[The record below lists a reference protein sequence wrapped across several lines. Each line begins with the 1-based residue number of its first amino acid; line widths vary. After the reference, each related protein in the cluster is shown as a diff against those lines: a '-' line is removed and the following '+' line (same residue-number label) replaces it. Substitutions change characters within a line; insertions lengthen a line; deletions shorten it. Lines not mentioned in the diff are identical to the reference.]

1 MSKQAVKWAMDD
13 APMLLTSKGKPD
25 STARHVLQVL
35 AEHAHPDGTS
45 VYPTVRRIRYR
56 TGYDRSTVQRALRRL
71 QDAGLITPTGVTEH
85 GVTIY
90 SLTLSRLRPAS
101 DMEELEAEDAA
112 FREAAAE
119 RKRKSRAKS
128 VTDSAPVTVTH
139 TEPVTGGD
147 VTDSESVRHT
157 LKMRDVT
164 DSEYG
169 CHTLSAALTS
179 NEPVVEP
186 VENRR
191 PNGRRP
197 TTGSTGRATSGS
209 AALEEQRPDEVQ
221 NAVSAEAVGCVIGLL
236 PRALRDQLP
245 NPVPRAI
252 TDAIAAELRRGIAP
266 DSLIVRAERRWLAHG
281 YDLANDTQGGGPGL
295 LRPVGVAVALLRR
308 GQCTHPRCDDGTDM
322 DSGGPCR
329 TCEREAED
337 RRTTQAAPV
346 QGAFLAAVPDST
358 PVPAPRGGPMRTCK
372 GCEKPSRRLPADG
385 WCRECRPTTTERTST
400 A

>member
-1 MSKQAVKWAMDD
+1 VSKEAVKWAMDD

-35 AEHAHPDGTS
+35 AEHAHKDGS
-45 VYPTVRRIRYR
+45 NAYPTLRRLRYR

-71 QDAGLITPTGVTEH
+71 TDAHLITATGVTEF

-90 SLTLSRLRPAS
+90 RLALSKRRPAS
-101 DMEELEAEDAA
+101 DMEELEAEEAA
-112 FREAAAE
+112 FRAAAAE
-119 RKRKSRAKS
+119 RKRRSRAKT

-139 TEPVTGGD
+139 SESVTDGD
-147 VTDSESVRHT
+147 VTHSESVRHA

-197 TTGSTGRATSGS
+197 TTGSQGLPTSGS
-209 AALEEQRPDEVQ
+209 AALEQQRPDEVQ
-221 NAVSAEAVGCVIGLL
+221 NAASAEAVGCVIGLL

-245 NPVPRAI
+245 NPVPKAV
-252 TDAIAAELRRGIAP
+252 TDAIASELRRGLTA
-266 DSLIVRAERRWLAHG
+266 DTLVARAERRWLAHG
-281 YDLANDTQGGGPGL
+281 YDLDNDTQGGGPGL
-295 LRPVGVAVALLRR
+295 LRPVGVAIALVRR
-308 GQCTHPRCDDGTDM
+308 GQCTHAQCDDGTDLNT
-322 DSGGPCR
+322 GQPCR

-337 RRTTQAAPV
+337 RRTVQAAPI
-346 QGAFLAAVPDST
+346 QGAFLAAVPDDN
-358 PVPAPRGGPMRTCK
+358 PIPPPRTGRMRSCN
-372 GCEKPSRRLPADG
+372 GCERPSRKLPADG
-385 WCRECRPTTTERTST
+385 WCRNCRPASTERTST

>member
-1 MSKQAVKWAMDD
+1 
-13 APMLLTSKGKPD
+13 MLLTSKGKPD
-25 STARHVLQVL
+25 STSRHVLQAL
-35 AEHAHPDGTS
+35 AEHAHPDGTNA
-45 VYPTVRRIRYR
+45 YPSLRRLRYR

-71 QDAGLITPTGVTEH
+71 QDAKLITPTGVTEY

-90 SLTLSRLRPAS
+90 TLALSRHRPAS
-101 DMEELEAEDAA
+101 DMEALEAEDAA

-119 RKRKSRAKS
+119 RKRKSRANRVTHSKS
-128 VTDSAPVTVTH
+128 VT
-139 TEPVTGGD
+139 VTGAESVTDGD
-147 VTDSESVRHT
+147 VTHSESVSHG
-157 LKMRDVT
+157 LQMRDVT

-197 TTGSTGRATSGS
+197 TTGSQGHTSSGS
-209 AALEEQRPDEVQ
+209 AALQKQHPDEVQ
-221 NAVSAEAVGCVIGLL
+221 NAVSAEAVGFVIGLL

-245 NPVPRAI
+245 NPVPHTV
-252 TDAIAAELRRGIAP
+252 TDAIAAELRRGIGP
-266 DSLIVRAERRWLAHG
+266 DSLVARAERRWLAHG
-281 YDLANDTQGGGPGL
+281 YDLANDTDGGSPGL
-295 LRPVGVAVALLRR
+295 LRPVGVAVALVRR
-308 GQCTHPRCDDGTDM
+308 GQCTSTRCDDGTDI
-322 DSGGPCR
+322 DTGALCR

-346 QGAFLAAVPDST
+346 QGAFLAAVPDPS
-358 PVPAPRGGPMRTCK
+358 PSPAPRPGPMPTCK
-372 GCEKPSRRLPADG
+372 GCERPSRKLPADG
-385 WCRECRPTTTERTST
+385 WCRSCRPNNEPRTGT